1 MLTDKEILKIAEN
14 YVLETEKEIG
24 IPLIIVPENVI
35 KKPYGNVYSYTSK
48 EAYLTKSG
56 KHDLLGNAP
65 FLVEK
70 KSEKIIEFGTYAPE
84 EYFLEEYEAG
94 RWNLPN

>member
-1 MLTDKEILKIAEN
+1 MLTEQEMLEIAKD
-14 YVLETEKEIG
+14 YVLNIEKEID
-24 IPLIIVPENVI
+24 IPLIIVPENI
-35 KKPYGNVYSYTSK
+35 IRKPYGNVYGYTSR

-65 FLVEK
+65 FLIEK
-70 KSEKIIEFGTYAPE
+70 KGGKVVEFGTFAPE

-94 RWNLPN
+94 RWT